1 MHHKSLTV
9 VPLLRRMPLLLIMI
23 VISLAAIAPFW
34 FMIMMGTHKTNAL
47 YSGLKLFPGNYIQGN
62 LKTLRQIRIDR
73 FYLNSLFV
81 SLSCSVLT
89 VLVCSMCGYALSKYR
104 FRGRELM
111 ANIVIL
117 TMMVPSQL
125 SLVGFIIEINKIGW
139 LNTHWPLIIPP
150 AASAFGVFWI
160 RQFTKNAIPDS
171 VVESARLD
179 GCGEFRIFLQ
189 IAMPFMGPACVTLLM
204 LSFLSSWN
212 SFFIPM
218 IVLSS
223 LKLYTIPLGIRQ
235 LATQF
240 RTDVAAQIL
249 GMTIATIPML
259 AMFAVFS
266 KNLISGLAS
275 AAVKE

>member
-1 MHHKSLTV
+1 MQKISLGGSVARKTS
-9 VPLLRRMPLLLIMI
+9 LFLIMI
-23 VISLAAIAPFW
+23 FISFIALIPFW
-34 FMIMMGTHKTNAL
+34 FMIMMGTYKTNAL
-47 YSGLKLFPGNYIQGN
+47 YTGLKLIPGNYLQGN
-62 LKTLRQIRIDR
+62 LKTLRQIRIER
-73 FYLNSLFV
+73 FYFNSIFV
-81 SLSCSVLT
+81 SLTCSALT

-104 FRGRELM
+104 FKGRDAM
-111 ANIVIL
+111 ITIVML
-117 TMMVPSQL
+117 TMMVPTQL
-125 SLVGFIIEINKIGW
+125 SLVGFVMEINKLGW
-139 LNTHWPLIIPP
+139 LNTHIPLIIPP

-160 RQFTKNAIPDS
+160 RQYAKNSIPDS
-171 VVESARLD
+171 VIESARLD
-179 GCGEFRIFLQ
+179 GCGEFKIFLF
-189 IAMPFMGPACVTLLM
+189 IAVPFMGPACFTLLM
-204 LSFLSSWN
+204 LSFLWSWN

-240 RTDVAAQIL
+240 RTDLAAQVL

-259 AMFAVFS
+259 IMFAIFS

>member
-1 MHHKSLTV
+1 MNAHLINSKK
-9 VPLLRRMPLLLIMI
+9 LRKIPLLLIMI
-23 VISLAAIAPFW
+23 VISLVALAPFW
-34 FMIMMGTHKTNAL
+34 IMMMMGTYKTNSL
-47 YSGLKLFPGNYIQGN
+47 YAGIKLVPGNFVQGN
-62 LKTLRQIRIDR
+62 LKTLSQIAIDK
-73 FYLNSLFV
+73 FYLNSLYV
-81 SLSCSVLT
+81 SLSCSLLT
-89 VLVCSMCGYALSKYR
+89 VLVCSMCGYALAKYR
-104 FRGRELM
+104 FKGREILG
-111 ANIVIL
+111 NIVLL
-117 TMMVPSQL
+117 TLMIPSQL

-139 LNTHWPLIIPP
+139 LNTHLPLIIPP

-160 RQFTKNAIPDS
+160 RQYTKSAIPDS
-171 VVESARLD
+171 VIESARLD
-179 GCGEFRIFLQ
+179 GCGEFMIFLR
-189 IAMPFMGPACVTLLM
+189 IAFPFIGPACITLLM
-204 LSFLSSWN
+204 LSFLASWN

-275 AAVKE
+275 AAIKE

>member
-1 MHHKSLTV
+1 MKV
-9 VPLLRRMPLLLIMI
+9 RGIPLLAIMI
-23 VISLAAIAPFW
+23 VISLAALAPFW
-34 FMIMMGTHKTNAL
+34 IMIMMGTYKTNAL
-47 YSGLKLFPGNYIQGN
+47 YAGIKLIPGAYIQGN

-73 FYLNSLFV
+73 FYLNSLYV
-81 SLSCSVLT
+81 SLACSFLT

-104 FRGRELM
+104 FKGREAM
-111 ANIVIL
+111 INIVML

-125 SLVGFIIEINKIGW
+125 SLVGFVMEINKIGW
-139 LNTHWPLIIPP
+139 LNTHLPLIIPP

-160 RQFTKNAIPDS
+160 RQYTKNAIPDS

-218 IVLSS
+218 IILSS

-275 AAVKE
+275 AAIKE

>member
-1 MHHKSLTV
+1 
-9 VPLLRRMPLLLIMI
+9 
-23 VISLAAIAPFW
+23 
-34 FMIMMGTHKTNAL
+34 
-47 YSGLKLFPGNYIQGN
+47 
-62 LKTLRQIRIDR
+62 
-73 FYLNSLFV
+73 
-81 SLSCSVLT
+81 
-89 VLVCSMCGYALSKYR
+89 MCGYALSKYR
-104 FRGRELM
+104 FKGREAM
-111 ANIVIL
+111 INIVLL

-125 SLVGFIIEINKIGW
+125 SLVGFVMEINKIGW
-139 LNTHWPLIIPP
+139 LNTHLPLIIPP

-160 RQFTKNAIPDS
+160 RQYTKNAIPDS

-179 GCGEFRIFLQ
+179 GCGEFRNFLQ

-212 SFFIPM
+212 NFFIPM

-240 RTDVAAQIL
+240 RTDVASQIL

-275 AAVKE
+275 AAIKE